1 MFDSMGDGELIDVI
15 TSSQRA
21 EAQAA
26 SRRLS
31 AIGVLV
37 DRHADPRRE
46 DPRDRFAVD
55 RWDEV
60 AAQVAA
66 AQGITH
72 ALASSQLR
80 YAYVLRHRLRAVAD
94 RFAAGDVDFRTVAVI
109 VGRTELLEDDT
120 VVAAVDAAIVAALP
134 RWERWSIKRIASA
147 LDALI
152 YRHDRDAVR
161 RTKTATDDRH
171 LEIRPLDTGDPLAE
185 VWGVLQTPHAVALDK
200 RLEQLV
206 TTVCPADP
214 RTKPQLR
221 ADAIGAL
228 TLGLDRMRC
237 TCDDPD
243 CAGRVITDTQV
254 IVHLVANQ
262 DTLENPESLEPGQ
275 VSGFGAITAMQ
286 ARQIAAQPGTRIRTL
301 HAKDTDRYRPTRTL
315 DTYIRCRDQLC
326 RFPGC
331 SHPADTAD
339 LDHSIAYAAGGRTA
353 ADNLK
358 ALCRKHHLLKT
369 FCGWREIQ
377 EPDGTIIWKAPT
389 GHTYPTTPA
398 GGLLFNNLTRARSRT
413 QDRQRRRTAE
423 RNLNQQHRLRHK
435 HTQAAHAEAN
445 PPPF

>member
-1 MFDSMGDGELIDVI
+1 MASERTRCRVCVLAESALVAVFQSDQSCLWNSLQCRLSHDILERMFDIMGDGELIDVI
-15 TSSQRA
+15 TSSQRT
-21 EAQAA
+21 EAQAT

-94 RFAAGDVDFRTVAVI
+94 RFASGDVDFRTVAVI

-171 LEIRPLDTGDPLAE
+171 LEIHPSIPAIRWPRSGVCCRP
-185 VWGVLQTPHAVALDK
+185 H
-200 RLEQLV
+200 
-206 TTVCPADP
+206 
-214 RTKPQLR
+214 
-221 ADAIGAL
+221 
-228 TLGLDRMRC
+228 MRSHS
-237 TCDDPD
+237 T
-243 CAGRVITDTQV
+243 
-254 IVHLVANQ
+254 
-262 DTLENPESLEPGQ
+262 S
-275 VSGFGAITAMQ
+275 VS
-286 ARQIAAQPGTRIRTL
+286 
-301 HAKDTDRYRPTRTL
+301 
-315 DTYIRCRDQLC
+315 
-326 RFPGC
+326 
-331 SHPADTAD
+331 S
-339 LDHSIAYAAGGRTA
+339 S
-353 ADNLK
+353 
-358 ALCRKHHLLKT
+358 
-369 FCGWREIQ
+369 W
-377 EPDGTIIWKAPT
+377 
-389 GHTYPTTPA
+389 
-398 GGLLFNNLTRARSRT
+398 
-413 QDRQRRRTAE
+413 
-423 RNLNQQHRLRHK
+423 
-435 HTQAAHAEAN
+435 
-445 PPPF
+445 